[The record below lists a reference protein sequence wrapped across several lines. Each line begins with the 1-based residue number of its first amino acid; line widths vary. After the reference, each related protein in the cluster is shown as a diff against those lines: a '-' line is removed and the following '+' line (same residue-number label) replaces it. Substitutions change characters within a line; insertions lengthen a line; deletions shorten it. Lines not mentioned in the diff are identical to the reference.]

1 MKSFFYT
8 LGWSTTYILSL
19 IIRHGI
25 STNDEIILILPKV
38 RDEQAEK
45 AILDVKSIASQLGT
59 LSVKELTLD
68 IKDIP
73 RSVMMM
79 IEELNRRKD
88 KVCIV
93 NLSGGMRILVIITYL
108 ACILSKNDNI
118 IVEIETE
125 DRELVTQLPLLKFK
139 FEEFIPA
146 MALEILRKSI
156 EIGDSKGLRE
166 YFNLPPSTFHNYLI
180 LLEKAKLIN
189 RERKGKSY
197 NIIPTQL
204 GRIIATSS

>member
-118 IVEIETE
+118 IVEMETE